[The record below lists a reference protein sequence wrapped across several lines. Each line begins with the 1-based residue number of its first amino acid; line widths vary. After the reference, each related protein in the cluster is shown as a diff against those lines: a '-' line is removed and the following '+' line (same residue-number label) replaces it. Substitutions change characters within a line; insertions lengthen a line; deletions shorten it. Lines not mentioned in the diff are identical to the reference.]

1 MGEHPLNVIHQ
12 ENINFIFVTYYDYR
26 QDQKKQKKVRISN
39 VLHYQRLKTK
49 KNLRSESIPYA
60 HNLHNTYKH

>member
-12 ENINFIFVTYYDYR
+12 ENINFVFIMITDKT
-26 QDQKKQKKVRISN
+26 KKNKKKVRISN

-60 HNLHNTYKH
+60 HNLHNTYKC